1 MAAPLGFLD
10 GSGRSSSHS
19 VAAPKVAIVL
29 PRGDATALCIRASQ
43 RPRPGFSETT
53 LAAAPILIN
62 HQVWRCTI
70 ASVCA
75 LIVIGV
81 AAVFG
86 AVYTQTSAVGLRQ
99 LEGHLDAALPVNRSK
114 EVCSSSRQCGLDDN
128 SVRFTAAMEVGVSIS
143 LRAGFMRA
151 QVGTIWRSIDT
162 SSNPNQHSELS
173 NPKHHLSTNI
183 GAGSASSRYQHLL
196 TKPV

>member
-1 MAAPLGFLD
+1 MQQSCAFEL
-10 GSGRSSSHS
+10 
-19 VAAPKVAIVL
+19 
-29 PRGDATALCIRASQ
+29 
-43 RPRPGFSETT
+43 FSETTPGFLRDHT

-75 LIVIGV
+75 LVVIGV

-114 EVCSSSRQCGLDDN
+114 EVYSSSRQCGLDDN
-128 SVRFTAAMEVGVSIS
+128 SVRFTAAKEVGVPIS

-162 SSNPNQHSELS
+162 SSNPNQHSEHS
-173 NPKHHLSTNI
+173 NPKHHFSTNI

>member
-1 MAAPLGFLD
+1 MQQSCAFEL
-10 GSGRSSSHS
+10 
-19 VAAPKVAIVL
+19 
-29 PRGDATALCIRASQ
+29 
-43 RPRPGFSETT
+43 FSETTPGFLRDHT

-86 AVYTQTSAVGLRQ
+86 AVYTQPLAVGLRQ
-99 LEGHLDAALPVNRSK
+99 LEAHLDAALPVNRSK
-114 EVCSSSRQCGLDDN
+114 EVYSSSRQCGLGDN
-128 SVRFTAAMEVGVSIS
+128 SVRFTAAKEVGVPIS

-151 QVGTIWRSIDT
+151 QVGAY
-162 SSNPNQHSELS
+162 
-173 NPKHHLSTNI
+173 LSTI
-183 GAGSASSRYQHLL
+183 GGSIGTLVLS
-196 TKPV
+196 VVN

>member
-1 MAAPLGFLD
+1 MSYLEAMQQSCAFEL
-10 GSGRSSSHS
+10 
-19 VAAPKVAIVL
+19 
-29 PRGDATALCIRASQ
+29 
-43 RPRPGFSETT
+43 FSETTPGFLRDHT

-99 LEGHLDAALPVNRSK
+99 LEAHLDAALPVNRSK

-162 SSNPNQHSELS
+162 SFNPNQHSELS
-173 NPKHHLSTNI
+173 HPKHHFSQHQHWCRLCFEQVPTFADEARLSVELVPPTPTNTLKLP
-183 GAGSASSRYQHLL
+183 S
-196 TKPV
+196 TF